1 MTEYGIR
8 PGPAQC
14 RPQNGLTIRL
24 TSEGDVDTLVH
35 SLPMAPAQSGTHGSR
50 ANAKFQGLGPGQHAV
65 LKRQQ
70 FAAILW

>member
-35 SLPMAPAQSGTHGSR
+35 SLPMAPAQSRNSRFR
-50 ANAKFQGLGPGQHAV
+50 ANAKFQLGPGQHAV